1 MSVCFQAAAID
12 QLQAM
17 EKAAMEQANEVSKTM
32 KQLAAEEKQKA
43 DEKKRQEDA
52 RTERVRRGAHTTDS
66 NRQNSREFQVQLLR
80 WSLSQCH

>member
-1 MSVCFQAAAID
+1 MCFQAAAID

-52 RTERVRRGAHTTDS
+52 RKA
-66 NRQNSREFQVQLLR
+66 QQAKAAAREPED
-80 WSLSQCH
+80 